1 MSWGGDRFGA
11 EVGGRYVIPIALC
24 RPVTSNLV
32 GINAIV
38 ASPGLP
44 PAVKGGMKNLI
55 IDPGFLSE

>member
-1 MSWGGDRFGA
+1 MSSAVDRLGA

-24 RPVTSNLV
+24 RPVISNLV

-44 PAVKGGMKNLI
+44 PGIKGGI
-55 IDPGFLSE
+55 

>member
-1 MSWGGDRFGA
+1 MSSAVDRLGA

-24 RPVTSNLV
+24 KPVISNLV

-44 PAVKGGMKNLI
+44 PGIKGGI
-55 IDPGFLSE
+55 